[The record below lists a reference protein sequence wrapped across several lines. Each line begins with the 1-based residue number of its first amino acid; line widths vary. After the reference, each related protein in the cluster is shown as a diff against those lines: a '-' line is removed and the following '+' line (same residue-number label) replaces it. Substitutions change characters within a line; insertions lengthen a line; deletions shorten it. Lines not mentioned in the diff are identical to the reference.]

1 MKAHSAEK
9 IENGAKIVF
18 AYLSKC
24 SSFHVEKKILAK
36 LCKVGLHYYLGS

>member
-18 AYLSKC
+18 AFTYLSKC
-24 SSFHVEKKILAK
+24 SFHVEKKILAK
-36 LCKVGLHYYLGS
+36 LGCIIT